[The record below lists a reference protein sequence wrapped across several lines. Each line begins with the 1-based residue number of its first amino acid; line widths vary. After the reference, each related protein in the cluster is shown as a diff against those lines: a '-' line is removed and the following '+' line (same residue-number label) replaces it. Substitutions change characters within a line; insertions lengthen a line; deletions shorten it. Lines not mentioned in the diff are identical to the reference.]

1 MRVQVTLL
9 AQFILILD
17 TSFDVSVVW
26 SLIFYQEPLAFTY
39 GLWRTDV
46 CDLLFA
52 VLLHLILLM
61 PTSQTGKLKVREIRV
76 LLRVIP
82 RPRKD

>member
-39 GLWRTDV
+39 GL
-46 CDLLFA
+46 CGG
-52 VLLHLILLM
+52 LM
-61 PTSQTGKLKVREIRV
+61 FV
-76 LLRVIP
+76 
-82 RPRKD
+82 